1 MLKSPTSVLCLL
13 ALFAGVPSIAEAASS
28 KSISIPA
35 VAAAKRMNVVENDPE
50 NPKGMQ
56 IRRARQK
63 GESWPEYFREVY
75 LWPYSSEHFNRMFTT
90 LNQNG
95 RKIQFIPDTTF
106 AVEDRWYL
114 VLRGDKTTIEL
125 MSRNVVLEN
134 GTGTVRL
141 EPVDTQVLPSLT
153 DDTWIG
159 CVGFEAA
166 KEPVKQI
173 MSSFALYGRAG
184 GVADVLDEEAARRR
198 YAVLRDLVEFIE
210 RIHQEG
216 LRQRRP

>member
-1 MLKSPTSVLCLL
+1 MLKSSTRLLCLL
-13 ALFAGVPSIAEAASS
+13 ALFGGSPFMASAASS
-28 KSISIPA
+28 KSVSIPA
-35 VAAAKRMNVVENDPE
+35 IAAAKRMNVVENDPQ

-63 GESWPEYFREVY
+63 GELWPEYFREVY

-95 RKIQFIPDTTF
+95 RKIQFIADTTF
-106 AVEDRWYL
+106 AAEGKWYV
-114 VLRGDKTTIEL
+114 VLRGDQATVEL
-125 MSRNVVLEN
+125 MSQNIVLEN
-134 GTGTVRL
+134 GSGTVRL
-141 EPVDTQVLPSLT
+141 EPVGTRILPSLT

-159 CVGFEAA
+159 CVAFAAA

-173 MSSFALYGRAG
+173 MSSFALYARAG
-184 GVADVLDEEAARRR
+184 GVADVLDEDAARRR

-210 RIHQEG
+210 RIHQEE
-216 LRQRRP
+216 LRQGR